1 LTDNLYTDRIS
12 KVIDYIEDNIHGRL
26 RLNELAAV
34 AMFSKYHFHRIFKN
48 VTGET
53 LNDFIKR
60 QRMIKA
66 YRMLQTDKTITVK
79 ELTYTLGYHAVA
91 NFSRDFKCFHG
102 VSPSKVKSS
111 ALTARPGIRLNTF
124 QSLNVSFK
132 GIERIPGT
140 FVVYRKIT
148 TGYNADLIP
157 KVFDSLYRLALDNNF
172 RIKQFIGIGY
182 DDPDYTPAGKCK
194 YDACMAVN
202 KADLPRR
209 FQAGTKT
216 LKGGWYAVF
225 YFEGYKD
232 DIHTAWDF
240 IFKEWLLK
248 STYIPANR
256 PHLEMYIP
264 AEKDIEG
271 FFTVNL
277 CLPIKTI
284 KK

>member
-1 LTDNLYTDRIS
+1 MTDNLYTDRIS
-12 KVIDYIEDNIHGRL
+12 KVIDFIEDNIHSRL

-66 YRMLQTDKTITVK
+66 YRMLQTDRTVTVK
-79 ELTYTLGYHAVA
+79 ELTYALGYHSMA
-91 NFSRDFKCFHG
+91 NFSRDFKNFHG
-102 VSPSKVKSS
+102 VSPSEVKSS
-111 ALTARPGIRLNTF
+111 AGFVESGKEQKPPRL
-124 QSLNVSFK
+124 LNISFK

-148 TGYNADLIP
+148 TGYDTDLIP
-157 KVFDSLYRLALDNNF
+157 KVFDSLYRLALENDF
-172 RIKQFIGIGY
+172 SIKQFIGIGY

-202 KADLPRR
+202 EADLPRG
-209 FQAGTKT
+209 FTASAKT

-232 DIHTAWDF
+232 DIHKAWDF
-240 IFKEWLLK
+240 IFKEWLIK
-248 STYIPANR
+248 STYIPADR

-264 AEKDIEG
+264 AEKYEEG